1 MCSGGAGTPKAGG
14 NIGWEWTLK
23 EQAEEGGNAG
33 EAQER
38 RTGRPVQGESWRA
51 EGGAKLMEDASGV
64 HRAHHDGSDTGRP
77 QGPNGDVKGRRGSSK
92 GPNELLLRPT
102 GCGPTVRENG
112 VSVPSLEGQANT
124 MSAVVAVLTETNGFR
139 TSNL

>member
-1 MCSGGAGTPKAGG
+1 MCSGGAGAPKAGG
-14 NIGWEWTLK
+14 NICREWTLRDT
-23 EQAEEGGNAG
+23 AEEGCNAG

-38 RTGRPVQGESWRA
+38 RAGRPVQGESWRA
-51 EGGAKLMEDASGV
+51 EGGAKFMEDASGV
-64 HRAHHDGSDTGRP
+64 HRATPRRVGRGKTP
-77 QGPNGDVKGRRGSSK
+77 RTKRRRERSK
-92 GPNELLLRPT
+92 GGQQRSNELLLRPT